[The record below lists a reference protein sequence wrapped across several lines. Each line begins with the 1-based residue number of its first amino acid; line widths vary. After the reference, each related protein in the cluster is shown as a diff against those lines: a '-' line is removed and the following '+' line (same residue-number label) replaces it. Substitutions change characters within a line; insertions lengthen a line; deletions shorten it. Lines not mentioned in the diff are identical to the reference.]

1 MQTFKKI
8 RITSKDKSNQKIDK
22 LLEER
27 SANSDRTKLDQCIAQ
42 LSYERNRK
50 LIVDQ
55 VTEMSDN
62 ACNFSRVK
70 MWKVKQKV
78 CPNIQTSNPEAKV
91 DKNGDLIS
99 NRADLKS
106 LYCETYKDRLQ
117 HRVIKPNYT
126 QLKDKKQL
134 HSLATY

>member
-1 MQTFKKI
+1 MEERKEIYNLRNKTCQIKFFDYTNNSDILTKSLINKDVKTGGKLWIKNLKCMIMQTFKKI
-8 RITSKDKSNQKIDK
+8 IITSKDKSNQKIDK

-70 MWKVKQKV
+70 MWKVKQK
-78 CPNIQTSNPEAKV
+78 
-91 DKNGDLIS
+91 LI
-99 NRADLKS
+99 KMV
-106 LYCETYKDRLQ
+106 T
-117 HRVIKPNYT
+117 
-126 QLKDKKQL
+126 
-134 HSLATY
+134 